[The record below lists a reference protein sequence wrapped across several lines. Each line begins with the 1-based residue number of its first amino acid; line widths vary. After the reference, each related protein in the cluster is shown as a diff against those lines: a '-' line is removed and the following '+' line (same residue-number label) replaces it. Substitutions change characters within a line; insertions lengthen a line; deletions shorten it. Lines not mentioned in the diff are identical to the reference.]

1 MRLIAVGVAVAV
13 ALAVAA
19 PVAAQ
24 EPPAEEPP
32 APEPREVHPIVFPV
46 AGPHHYTDT
55 WGAPRGARRHEGT
68 DIMAD
73 KMVPV
78 VAAAAG
84 TVGWMHDERGGN
96 CCAMALEHDDGWAS
110 WYIHLNND
118 TPGTDDGQ
126 GWGFADGLA
135 KGVHVEAG
143 ELIGW
148 VGDSGNAE
156 WTASHLHFE
165 LHRPDGV
172 KINPYPSLQ
181 AAEEAGAPGDPAPA
195 PDPGEPD
202 PGEPDPEPSPGEPAA
217 ADAPWRCPDWAS
229 CDGVAL
235 VTGQARFE
243 LFSSIGA
250 GAPDTEFLYGNPG
263 DVPLLGDWDCDG
275 VRTPA
280 MYRPTNGFM
289 YLRNA
294 NSEGIAD
301 VDYFYGD
308 PADIPLAGDFDG
320 DGCDTLAIYRA
331 DEGRVYVKN
340 SLGTG
345 VADLAYFFGNPGDKP
360 FVGDFDGDGIDTV
373 GLHRESTG
381 FVYFRNEQAAGPAD
395 FEFFYG
401 DPGDRILAGDWD
413 GDGAD
418 SIAIYRPADASVYYR
433 MSNSAG
439 YADHTQPVGDYAAV
453 LLATGSPGE
462 PRPSEEEPPPDE
474 PPPVL
479 AAAGDIADCDG
490 GAEATA
496 ALLDELFASGAT
508 GVVAPLGDLA
518 YPDGTA
524 EQFADCY
531 DPAWGR
537 HLDVTRPAPGNHE
550 YHTPGA
556 ADYFEHFGDAA
567 GDPAE
572 GWYSYDLGTWHVVVL
587 NSNCDEIGGCGDRSP
602 QLEWLRSD
610 LAASTAVCTVAYSHS
625 PRYSSGPHGGDE
637 AMASIWAEL
646 DAAGVEL
653 LLSGHDHI
661 YERFAPRDAA
671 GQPAAHGVRQFVVG
685 TGGRSLYDVEASSPH
700 SEAAYNE
707 SFGILVLTLDD
718 GHYHWQFRPEA
729 GFAYEDA
736 GTGTCG

>member
-1 MRLIAVGVAVAV
+1 MRLIAAAVAMT
-13 ALAVAA
+13 LAVAA
-19 PVAAQ
+19 PAAAQ
-24 EPPAEEPP
+24 EPPPEEPP
-32 APEPREVHPIVFPV
+32 PTAEPREVRSIVFPV

-84 TVGWMHDERGGN
+84 TVGWIHDERGGS

-126 GWGFADGLA
+126 GWGFADGIA
-135 KGVHVEAG
+135 AGVHVEAG
-143 ELIGW
+143 QLIGF

-156 WTASHLHFE
+156 GTAPHLHFE
-165 LHRPDGV
+165 LHRPDGTR
-172 KINPYPSLQ
+172 INPYPSLQ
-181 AAEEAGAPGDPAPA
+181 AAEQVDAPA
-195 PDPGEPD
+195 D
-202 PGEPDPEPSPGEPAA
+202 PAA
-217 ADAPWRCPDWAS
+217 ADAGWGCPDGTT

-235 VTGQARFE
+235 VSGQARFE
-243 LFSSIGA
+243 LFTSIA
-250 GAPDTEFLYGNPG
+250 ATAPDAAFLYGNPG

-280 MYRPTNGFM
+280 MYRPANGFM

-301 VDYFYGD
+301 VEYFYGD

-345 VADLAYFFGNPGDKP
+345 IADVDYFFGNPGDKP
-360 FVGDFDGDGIDTV
+360 FVGDFDGDGVDTV

-381 FVYFRNEQAAGPAD
+381 FVYFRNEHAAGPAD

-413 GDGAD
+413 GDGTD
-418 SIAIYRPADASVYYR
+418 TVAIYRPADETVYYR

-453 LLATGSPGE
+453 LLATGAPGQ
-462 PRPSEEEPPPDE
+462 PHPSEEPPPDE
-474 PPPVL
+474 PPPDAPPPDEPPPEAPDPVL
-479 AAAGDIADCDG
+479 AAAGDIADCDT

-496 ALLDELFASGAT
+496 ALLDELFGSGAA

-518 YPDGTA
+518 YPDGAA

-537 HLDVTRPAPGNHE
+537 HRDITRPAPGNHE
-550 YHTPGA
+550 YGTPGA
-556 ADYFEHFGDAA
+556 AGYFGYFGDAA

-587 NSNCDEIGGCGDRSP
+587 NSNCAEVGGCGEGSP
-602 QLEWLRSD
+602 QLEWLRAD
-610 LAASTAVCTVAYSHS
+610 LAASPAMCTVAYSHS
-625 PRYSSGPHGGDE
+625 PRYSSGPHGDDAG
-637 AMASIWAEL
+637 MAEIWAEL

-671 GQPAAHGVRQFVVG
+671 GEPDDQGVRQFVVG
-685 TGGRSLYDVEASSPH
+685 TGGRSLYDIAAPTPH
-700 SEAAYNE
+700 SEAAYNA
-707 SFGILVLTLDD
+707 SFGILVLSLSDD
-718 GHYHWQFRPEA
+718 HYHWEFRPEA
-729 GFAYEDA
+729 GFAYEDT
-736 GTGTCG
+736 GTGACR